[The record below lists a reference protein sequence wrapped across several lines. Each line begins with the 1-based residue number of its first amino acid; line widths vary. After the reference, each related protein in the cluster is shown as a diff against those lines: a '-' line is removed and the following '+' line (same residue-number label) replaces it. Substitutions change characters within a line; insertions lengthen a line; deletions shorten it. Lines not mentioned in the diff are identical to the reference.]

1 MPVCGRYNN
10 NSRNYTYGQERNKWL
25 GEWIDEAEQ
34 KKKKEGGTVSRING
48 GLLVMVPVLVP
59 PGGISA
65 EVLPGPHH
73 NSRVGPCDIGP
84 QTSGE
89 LMVGLRE
96 AG

>member
-1 MPVCGRYNN
+1 MVKRGTSGWVNGSMKR
-10 NSRNYTYGQERNKWL
+10 SK
-25 GEWIDEAEQ
+25 